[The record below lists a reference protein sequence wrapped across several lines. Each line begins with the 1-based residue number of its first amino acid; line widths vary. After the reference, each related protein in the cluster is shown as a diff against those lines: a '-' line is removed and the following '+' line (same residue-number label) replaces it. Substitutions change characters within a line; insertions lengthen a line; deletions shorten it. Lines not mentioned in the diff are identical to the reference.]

1 MGIGLFQSRI
11 QKRFC
16 AFCSSERRLYMKKHA
31 GFADFAMALFM
42 SALIM
47 WSRWQEMN
55 PKAIGIFVAIVMAM
69 EVVIQLRYRLNL
81 TCQYCG
87 FDPVLYKKDPETAAK
102 MVKAHMDRIRGDADF
117 LLSEKAQNT
126 LKRLKRVRR
135 NHTRD
140 SGPNP

>member
-1 MGIGLFQSRI
+1 
-11 QKRFC
+11 
-16 AFCSSERRLYMKKHA
+16 MKKHA
-31 GFADFAMALFM
+31 GLLDFATALFM

-47 WSRWQEMN
+47 WSRWQEVN
-55 PKAIGIFVAIVMAM
+55 PKAIAIFVAIVMAM

-87 FDPVLYKKDPETAAK
+87 FDPVLYKKDPEAAAK
-102 MVKAHMDRIRGDADF
+102 TVKAHMERLRGDPDF

-135 NHTRD
+135 NQAREP
-140 SGPNP
+140 GANP